1 MLGKGAMI
9 LDRHSAVPLYYQIQQ
24 QLLEQIQSGQLSP
37 GQPLPSEHEIST
49 RLSVSRMTARQA
61 LKHLCDAGFAYS
73 RSGLGTFVSGI
84 KQEKTSSDLLSF
96 TQEMKARGC
105 RPSSRLLSSGRV
117 AAEADVAQALHL
129 RAGAKVFC
137 LRRVRLA
144 DAVAMGL
151 ETSFLPLTLYPGLLE
166 NFDPRKSL
174 YQTLA
179 DRYKIRMLAA
189 DEVVEAALANSD
201 QAKLLGIKKN
211 APVFRI
217 TRVSYAQNGQPVE
230 FVRSTYRGDRWKI
243 VSRLLTSHD
252 AAGGRAITR
261 DSITVISKN
270 QVFPDG
276 NEDRST
282 SEADHHEPAVSAK
295 RKQEEL

>member
-1 MLGKGAMI
+1 MI
-9 LDRHSAVPLYYQIQQ
+9 LDRNSAVPLYYQIQQ

-37 GQPLPSEHEIST
+37 GQPLPSEHEIAT

-61 LKHLCDAGFAYS
+61 LKHLCDAGVAYS
-73 RSGLGTFVSGI
+73 RTGLGTFVSGI

-96 TQEMKARGC
+96 TQDMKARGC

-129 RAGAKVFC
+129 TAGAKVFC

-144 DAVAMGL
+144 DGVPMGL

-189 DEVVEAALANSD
+189 DEVVEAALASAE

-252 AAGGRAITR
+252 AAGNRAITR
-261 DSITVISKN
+261 DSVAVIGKN
-270 QVFPDG
+270 HPFPNP
-276 NEDRST
+276 NENRST
-282 SEADHHEPAVSAK
+282 REAHHGPAVTAR